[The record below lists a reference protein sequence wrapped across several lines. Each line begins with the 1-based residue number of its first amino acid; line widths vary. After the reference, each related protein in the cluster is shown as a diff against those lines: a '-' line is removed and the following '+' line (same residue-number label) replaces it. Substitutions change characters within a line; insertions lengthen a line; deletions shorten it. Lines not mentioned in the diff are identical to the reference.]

1 MDYVSYIACTISGL
15 ILCAISFIGIY
26 NVPADP
32 IASLTILLEPSG
44 FGPLFDA
51 NYFKGL
57 MIIGFWLILFV
68 WVRAAAGV
76 ALAMVL
82 FKMIVINGWIPL
94 TMTVAL
100 CLLLTFVVTI
110 RIAPDTADHDS

>member
-1 MDYVSYIACTISGL
+1 MNYVSYIACTISGL

-26 NVPADP
+26 NIPASP

-57 MIIGFWLILFV
+57 MVIGFWLILFV
-68 WVRAAAGV
+68 WARAAAGA

-82 FKMIVINGWIPL
+82 FKMIVINGWVPL
-94 TMTVAL
+94 TITVAL

-110 RIAPDTADHDS
+110 SVTPGTTGQDQ